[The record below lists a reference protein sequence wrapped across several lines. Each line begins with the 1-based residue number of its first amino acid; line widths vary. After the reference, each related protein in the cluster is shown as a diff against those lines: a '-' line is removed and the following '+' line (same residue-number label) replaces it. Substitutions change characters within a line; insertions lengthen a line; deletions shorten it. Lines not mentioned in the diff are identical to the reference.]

1 MIVLVEILTVMER
14 IQDLQIEIIEMYT
27 ELSQLRERA
36 LQITQTLSDMPKSQN
51 ASSKIE
57 SAVLS
62 YLTREQQILD
72 KITQYEQA
80 QEYFKNDVRKFITNK
95 RMQSVLIF
103 RYVFN
108 MSWVKISKTLH
119 TSLGQ
124 VNKDKRKA
132 IKILEEEFKKMDT
145 V

>member
-1 MIVLVEILTVMER
+1 MLVEILTVMER

>member
-1 MIVLVEILTVMER
+1 MLVEILAVMER

-36 LQITQTLSDMPKSQN
+36 LQITQTLSDMPKSKN

-62 YLTREQQILD
+62 YLTREQHILD

-132 IKILEEEFKKMDT
+132 IKILEEEFEKMDT

>member
-1 MIVLVEILTVMER
+1 MLVEILAVMER

-36 LQITQTLSDMPKSQN
+36 LQITQTLSDMPKSKN

-62 YLTREQQILD
+62 YLTREQHILD